1 MTETM
6 TNAELLAAGGNLM
19 LLGMGFVFALLGLL
33 VVTVGAM
40 SRLVRRLEGEP
51 KPIELSAEAPKPAD
65 GDLLSAI
72 SASVHRY
79 RRSRGK

>member
-33 VVTVGAM
+33 VVTVGVM
-40 SRLVRRLEGEP
+40 SRLVRKLEGEP
-51 KPIELSAEAPKPAD
+51 KPVELPPEAPKPAE
-65 GDLLSAI
+65 GEVLSAI
-72 SASVHRY
+72 SVAIHRF

>member
-19 LLGMGFVFALLGLL
+19 LLGMGL
-33 VVTVGAM
+33 VTVGVM
-40 SRLVRRLEGEP
+40 SRLVRKLEGEP
-51 KPIELSAEAPKPAD
+51 KPVELPPEAPKPAE
-65 GDLLSAI
+65 GEVLSAI
-72 SASVHRY
+72 SVAIHRF